1 MKHALL
7 AAALLSSMAFAAP
20 PPERPNQPVFR
31 SGPWFV
37 VRSVRADNV
46 VCTGFYRAN
55 RHVQLTRD
63 MLIIQT
69 PEEVKGVSFA
79 FDDQAAGAT
88 RPLST
93 GEKDLKAV
101 AFTGEDFAALTKSH
115 KVRIDTTTAQGVMR
129 HDLELNGLAGALENI
144 NAGCPVQALPKRA
157 KHRS

>member
-1 MKHALL
+1 MKHVLL
-7 AAALLSSMAFAAP
+7 AAAVLSSMAIAAP
-20 PPERPNQPVFR
+20 PPPANQPVFR

-79 FDDQAAGAT
+79 FDDQAASAT

-115 KVRIDTTTAQGVMR
+115 KLRIDATTAQGVMR

-157 KHRS
+157 KRRS